1 MSGSVPSLE
10 ASTAALVAAA
20 LAEDVGPG
28 DFTTQWTVPPGHIS
42 RAVIVAK
49 ETLVVAGVAPV
60 LAVFAAVDAELE
72 VTAQVTEGDG
82 VDADSVLF
90 RLHGPTR
97 AVLTGE
103 RAALNFLG
111 RLSGVATQTRRF
123 VDAVA
128 GTRAKVIDTRKTT
141 PGWRLLEKAAVRSGG
156 GANHRVGLHDMVLV
170 KDNHADAAGGV
181 AIAAARAMGANDRGI
196 PVEVEVRTLEELGE
210 ILSLG
215 VDRILLD
222 NMDTDTLREAV
233 ARARALGG
241 ASCPEL
247 EASGGV
253 TLSTV
258 RAVAETG
265 VDFISVGAL
274 THSAPSADVSLRI
287 IC

>member
-28 DFTTQWTVPPGHIS
+28 DFTTQWTVPPGHMS

-111 RLSGVATQTRRF
+111 HLSGVATQTRRF
-123 VDAVA
+123 MDAVA

-196 PVEVEVRTLEELGE
+196 LVEVEVRTLEELGE

-241 ASCPEL
+241 ACPEL

>member
-1 MSGSVPSLE
+1 MNGPVPSLE
-10 ASTAALVAAA
+10 ACTEMLVAAA

-28 DFTTQWTVPPGHIS
+28 DFTTQWTVPQDHVC

-49 ETLVVAGVAPV
+49 QALVVAGVAPV
-60 LAVFAAVDAELE
+60 LAVFAAVDEALN
-72 VTAQVTEGDG
+72 VTAEVGDG
-82 VDADSVLF
+82 DAVEEGAVLF
-90 RLHGPTR
+90 RLAGPTR

-111 RLSGVATQTRRF
+111 HLSGVATQTRRF

-128 GTRAKVIDTRKTT
+128 GTGAEVIDTRKTT
-141 PGWRLLEKAAVRSGG
+141 PGWRLLEKAAVRAGG
-156 GANHRVGLHDMVLV
+156 GANHRAGLHDMVLV

-181 AIAAARAMGANDRGI
+181 AIAAARALQANDRGI
-196 PVEVEVRTLEELGE
+196 PVEVEVRSLDELGE
-210 ILSLG
+210 VLALG

-222 NMDTDTLREAV
+222 NMDTDTLCEAAAEAHKLGS
-233 ARARALGG
+233 AR
-241 ASCPEL
+241 PEL

-274 THSAPSADVSLRI
+274 THSAPSADVSLRVI
-287 IC
+287 G